1 MNVYRFLS
9 SLYPKKND
17 ITQRKNV
24 KFIPLQ
30 GTNTAIF
37 IRQSKINEFNI
48 QNCSIKNP
56 GFYTNLC

>member
-9 SLYPKKND
+9 SLYPKKNE

-24 KFIPLQ
+24 KFIPLR
-30 GTNTAIF
+30 GINTAIF
-37 IRQSKINEFNI
+37 IRQSKINELII
-48 QNCSIKNP
+48 QNCLIKNP